1 MPLKLNILIYEKG
14 ILNLKTIVERWLYPS
29 EKMVE
34 SRLEDALIKLVKPVK
49 MYMWRLSSQRDF
61 C

>member
-1 MPLKLNILIYEKG
+1 MKKG
-14 ILNLKTIVERWLYPS
+14 ILNLKTIVERGLYPS
-29 EKMVE
+29 EKMAE